1 MKKSIALILGA
12 SILAVTACSSVS
24 TTGSTVALQYEA
36 GPFDTKAYFKCWSE
50 NKKSLSEDAADD
62 YFYYPAGQ
70 RDFDFGD
77 GKDENGDGIPEGK
90 DSVSFASTSKDG
102 LELKTQGVVK
112 FELNT
117 ECKEYTDAKGKKW
130 PGGVLQ
136 YMHETFTAQRGAY
149 TSEDGQVNNAW
160 RAFLK
165 SYIGAAV
172 DRAIDNAS
180 LSHNAWDLYTN
191 QEAKAKWEAGVKGD
205 VESIL
210 KTLTQDVPIFR
221 VTAVV
226 LQKPGVPDS
235 IIAGV
240 NAKQEA
246 TLRKEAADVVANAG
260 ANFPGGI
267 DAYTRFLNQ
276 QAINE
281 AIKSGKAQVYV
292 IPDGVTPLLGK

>member
-1 MKKSIALILGA
+1 MNKFAKTALIGVF
-12 SILAVTACSSVS
+12 SIFAVTACSSVS
-24 TTGSTVALQYEA
+24 TSGSNVALQYA
-36 GPFDTKAYFKCWSE
+36 NGPFDTKAFTKCWSE
-50 NKKSLSEDAADD
+50 NKKDLANDPGDD

-77 GKDENGDGIPEGK
+77 GEGK
-90 DSVSFASTSKDG
+90 DAAAFASTSNDG

-112 FELNT
+112 FELNS
-117 ECKEYTDAKGKKW
+117 ECKEYVDPSGKKW

-136 YMHETFTAQRGAY
+136 YMHEMLTAQRGAY
-149 TSEDGQVNNAW
+149 GDEDSTMPASWSKFLTSY
-160 RAFLK
+160 L
-165 SYIGAAV
+165 GAAV

-180 LSHNAWDLYTN
+180 LNHKAWDLYTN
-191 QEAKAKWEAGVKGD
+191 QEVKNKWEAGVKQD
-205 VESIL
+205 VENIV
-210 KTLTQDVPIFR
+210 KTLTQNVPIFK

-246 TLRKEAADVVANAG
+246 QLRKEASDVIANAG
-260 ANFPGGI
+260 SNFPGGVE
-267 DAYTRFLNQ
+267 AYTRFLNQ

-281 AIKSGKAQVYV
+281 AIKSGKAQIYV
-292 IPDGVTPLLGK
+292 VPQGTDVVMGK

>member
-1 MKKSIALILGA
+1 MKKIAALVLGA
-12 SILAVTACSSVS
+12 SIMAVTACSSVS
-24 TTGSTVALQYEA
+24 TTGSTVALQYSA
-36 GPFDTKAYFKCWSE
+36 GPFDTRAYEKCWSE
-50 NKKSLSEDAADD
+50 NQKSLSNDPADD

-77 GKDENGDGIPEGK
+77 GEGK
-90 DSVSFASTSKDG
+90 DSAAFTSTSSDG

-117 ECKEYTDAKGKKW
+117 ECKPYTDAKGKVW

-136 YMHETFTAQRGAY
+136 YMHETLTAQRGAY
-149 TSEDGQVNNAW
+149 GQEDGTMPASW
-160 RAFLK
+160 SKFLV
-165 SYIGAAV
+165 SYLGAAV
-172 DRAIDNAS
+172 DKAVDDQS
-180 LSHNAWDLYTN
+180 LGYKAWDLYTN
-191 QEAKAKWEAGVKGD
+191 ADVKQKWESGVKEK
-205 VESIL
+205 VENVVR
-210 KTLTQDVPIFR
+210 TLTQDVPIFK

-246 TLRKEAADVVANAG
+246 QLRKEASDVIAQAG
-260 ANFPGGI
+260 ASFPGGVE
-267 DAYTRFLNQ
+267 AYTKFLNQ

-292 IPDGVTPLLGK
+292 IPEGVSPVLGK

>member
-1 MKKSIALILGA
+1 MNKGVGVILGA
-12 SILAVTACSSVS
+12 SIVCITACTSVS
-24 TTGSTVALQYEA
+24 TTGSTVALQYEN
-36 GPFDTKAYFKCWSE
+36 GPFDTKSYFHCWSE
-50 NKKSLSEDAADD
+50 NQKSLSEDAGDD

-77 GKDENGDGIPEGK
+77 GEGK
-90 DSVSFASTSKDG
+90 DSGPFASTSSDG

-136 YMHETFTAQRGAY
+136 YMHEMFTAQRGAY
-149 TSEDGQVNNAW
+149 TDEDGKVNDAW

-165 SYIGAAV
+165 SYIGTAV
-172 DRAIDNAS
+172 DRAIDTAS
-180 LSHNAWDLYTN
+180 LQHKAWDLYTN
-191 QEAKAKWEAGVKGD
+191 QEVKTKWESGVKAD
-205 VESIL
+205 VERIVQ
-210 KTLTQDVPIFR
+210 TLTQDVPIFK

-246 TLRKEAADVVANAG
+246 VLRKEAADVIANAG
-260 ANFPGGI
+260 ANFPGGV

-281 AIKSGKAQVYV
+281 AIKSGKAQIYV
-292 IPDGVTPLLGK
+292 VPQGTDVVMGK

>member
-1 MKKSIALILGA
+1 MKKITGLILGA

-36 GPFDTKAYFKCWSE
+36 GPFDTKAFYKCWPE
-50 NKKSLSEDAADD
+50 NQKSLSEDAADD
-62 YFYYPAGQ
+62 FRYYPAGQ

-77 GKDENGDGIPEGK
+77 GEDK
-90 DSVSFASTSKDG
+90 DSAAFTSTSKDG

-117 ECKEYTDAKGKKW
+117 ECKPYTDAKGKVW

-136 YMHETFTAQRGAY
+136 YMHETLTAQRGAY
-149 TSEDGQVNNAW
+149 GEEDGTMPASW
-160 RAFLK
+160 GKFLT
-165 SYIGAAV
+165 SYLGAAV
-172 DRAIDNAS
+172 DKAVDDQS
-180 LSHNAWDLYTN
+180 LGFLAWDLYTN
-191 QEAKAKWEAGVKGD
+191 ADVKNKWESGVKD
-205 VESIL
+205 KVESVV

-246 TLRKEAADVVANAG
+246 QLRKEASDVIAQAG
-260 ANFPGGI
+260 ANFPGGVE
-267 DAYTRFLNQ
+267 AYTRFLNQ

-281 AIKSGKAQVYV
+281 AIKSGKAQIYV
-292 IPDGVTPLLGK
+292 VPQGTDVVMGRN

>member
-1 MKKSIALILGA
+1 MNKIAAIVLGA
-12 SILAVTACSSVS
+12 SIMAVTACSSVS
-24 TTGSTVALQYEA
+24 TTGSTVALQYSA
-36 GPFDTKAYFKCWSE
+36 GPFDTKQYQKCWSE
-50 NKKSLSEDAADD
+50 NQKSLSNDAADD

-77 GKDENGDGIPEGK
+77 GEGK
-90 DSVSFASTSKDG
+90 DSASFTSTSSDG

-136 YMHETFTAQRGAY
+136 YMHETLTAQRGAY
-149 TSEDGQVNNAW
+149 GDEDGTMPAAW
-160 RAFLK
+160 GKFLT
-165 SYIGAAV
+165 SYLGAAV
-172 DRAIDNAS
+172 DKAVDDQS
-180 LSHNAWDLYTN
+180 LGYKAWDLYTN
-191 QEAKAKWEAGVKGD
+191 ADVKNKWESGVKEK
-205 VESIL
+205 VESVV

-246 TLRKEAADVVANAG
+246 TLRKEASDVIAQAG

-267 DAYTRFLNQ
+267 EAYTKFLNQ

-292 IPDGVTPLLGK
+292 IPEGVSPVLGK